1 MLIPSHD
8 ITGVVLCGGEGRR
21 MGGVE
26 KPLLALESRP
36 LVMHVLE
43 RLCPQVGPVFVSANR
58 ELETYRSLGHSVV
71 VDEVAGLGPL
81 GGLVSIVPHVTT
93 PWIFCCPGDAP
104 RLDGGLVARLA
115 SACDDACAAVYPH
128 DGERAQYLFVLVRTA
143 VCASLTSYLEGGS
156 RSVHGWLEV
165 IGGRAVGMPEL
176 AKSFVNVNTTD
187 ALATLRTDI

>member
-1 MLIPSHD
+1 
-8 ITGVVLCGGEGRR
+8 

-128 DGERAQYLFVLVRTA
+128 DGERAQYLFALVRTEA
-143 VCASLTSYLEGGS
+143 FRSLPPYLARGT
-156 RSVHGWLEV
+156 RSVQGWLAS
-165 IGGRAVGMPEL
+165 IAAGAVEMRDL
-176 AKSFVNVNTTD
+176 WSTFVNVND
-187 ALATLRTDI
+187 PHALEALQPDTLG